1 MGGRYTGWHRLMAS
15 VPSLQ
20 QPFQGEYLGLT
31 QNPKYQKLHAVA
43 KDKLVMADTVRKV
56 NRASGKVSPPP
67 APAPRHPIPT
77 AAGRACGAALTP
89 PCPQT
94 VPRLLLLTTEH
105 LVLAD
110 PKAAQ
115 PKTVLSLSD
124 IRSVSVTRF
133 SDGFLALH
141 LKEVPGAGGGWGG
154 LRGVPGGAD
163 PPPLSPQTSTGGAK
177 GDFLLVSDHL
187 IELVTR
193 LHQTLMDTTAQA
205 LPLHITDQYGQGRGG
220 AGPTRVGPVGWGSW
234 GRASRGGELL
244 IGCGR
249 AALPG
254 GGREGGS

>member
-1 MGGRYTGWHRLMAS
+1 MHGAAPADGPL
-15 VPSLQ
+15 PSLQ

-43 KDKLVMADTVRKV
+43 KDKLVMADNVRKV
-56 NRASGKVSPPP
+56 NRASGKVS
-67 APAPRHPIPT
+67 RVPIPT
-77 AAGRACGAALTP
+77 SPGGVRGCADP
-89 PCPQT
+89 PLRPQT

-115 PKTVLSLSD
+115 PKTVLSLGD

-141 LKEVPGAGGGWGG
+141 LKEVPGEGGP
-154 LRGVPGGAD
+154 RGVRGSPVGLT
-163 PPPLSPQTSTGGAK
+163 PPPSPQTSTGGAK

-193 LHQTLMDTTAQA
+193 LHQTLMDATAQS
-205 LPLHITDQYGQGRGG
+205 LPLHITDQYGAGCGGG
-220 AGPTRVGPVGWGSW
+220 ATKGGAC
-234 GRASRGGELL
+234 RAG
-244 IGCGR
+244 
-249 AALPG
+249 
-254 GGREGGS
+254 